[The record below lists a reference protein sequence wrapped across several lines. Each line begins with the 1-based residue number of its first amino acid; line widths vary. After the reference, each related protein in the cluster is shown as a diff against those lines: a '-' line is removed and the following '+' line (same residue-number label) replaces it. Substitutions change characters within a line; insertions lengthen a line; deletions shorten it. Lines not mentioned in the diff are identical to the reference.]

1 MAHPIVNYKGE
12 DITCYPGSN
21 QQDEGKLNLEY
32 NMARLV
38 TRVSSKNFC
47 VVKPSFELSL
57 KYVELNVPP
66 FVLNVILTVS
76 GSSALI

>member
-32 NMARLV
+32 NMARFVTEFLV
-38 TRVSSKNFC
+38 RT
-47 VVKPSFELSL
+47 
-57 KYVELNVPP
+57 
-66 FVLNVILTVS
+66 FV
-76 GSSALI
+76 